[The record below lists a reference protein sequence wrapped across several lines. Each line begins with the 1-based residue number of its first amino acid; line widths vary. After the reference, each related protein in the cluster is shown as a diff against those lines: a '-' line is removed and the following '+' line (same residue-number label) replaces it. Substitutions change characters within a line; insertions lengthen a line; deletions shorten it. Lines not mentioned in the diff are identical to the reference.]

1 MSMISRGSKNYSR
14 EELQEEFD
22 RLEASVS
29 IGGGA
34 TGIGVSL
41 NTTRENLAD
50 VLDVIDHV
58 IKNPTFDS
66 SELDMLK
73 DELIVSLEQEKQQ
86 PTSVIFKELRS
97 HLNPYSKG
105 HPYASM
111 TIDEE
116 IELIKQTD
124 VSELRKFYH
133 TFMHSNSFNGA
144 VVGDFNKQIIETKL
158 NKLTGG
164 WETKVP
170 YQRIQTRVAN
180 KETINKLIDTPDKA
194 EQLLELCILLP
205 CEMIIQITQH

>member
-73 DELIVSLEQEKQQ
+73 DELIVAWNK
-86 PTSVIFKELRS
+86 RS
-97 HLNPYSKG
+97 NNQH
-105 HPYASM
+105 
-111 TIDEE
+111 
-116 IELIKQTD
+116 
-124 VSELRKFYH
+124 
-133 TFMHSNSFNGA
+133 
-144 VVGDFNKQIIETKL
+144 
-158 NKLTGG
+158 
-164 WETKVP
+164 
-170 YQRIQTRVAN
+170 
-180 KETINKLIDTPDKA
+180 
-194 EQLLELCILLP
+194 QLFLKS
-205 CEMIIQITQH
+205 

>member
-1 MSMISRGSKNYSR
+1 MNFDIGNESALQNKSVVGSLAMSMISRAQKTIQ

-41 NTTRENLAD
+41 NATRENLAD

-97 HLNPYSKG
+97 FKSL
-105 HPYASM
+105 
-111 TIDEE
+111 
-116 IELIKQTD
+116 L
-124 VSELRKFYH
+124 
-133 TFMHSNSFNGA
+133 
-144 VVGDFNKQIIETKL
+144 
-158 NKLTGG
+158 
-164 WETKVP
+164 
-170 YQRIQTRVAN
+170 QRTPVC
-180 KETINKLIDTPDKA
+180 IND
-194 EQLLELCILLP
+194 
-205 CEMIIQITQH
+205 HR